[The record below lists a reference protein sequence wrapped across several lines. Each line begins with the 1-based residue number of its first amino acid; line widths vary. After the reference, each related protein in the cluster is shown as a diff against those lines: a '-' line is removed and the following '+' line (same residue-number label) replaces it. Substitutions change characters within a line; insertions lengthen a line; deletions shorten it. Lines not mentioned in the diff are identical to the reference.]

1 MQAIDAVKAAAAAA
15 GVPTTHIGPAMGK
28 GAPYVASTATRGS
41 VPRADTLAAML
52 QVCGYVLAAV
62 PADDVPPSAIVIDPP
77 ARQ

>member
-28 GAPYVASTATRGS
+28 ATTYVATSSAKGTT
-41 VPRADTLAAML
+41 PRADTLAAML
-52 QVCGYVLAAV
+52 DVCGYVLAAV